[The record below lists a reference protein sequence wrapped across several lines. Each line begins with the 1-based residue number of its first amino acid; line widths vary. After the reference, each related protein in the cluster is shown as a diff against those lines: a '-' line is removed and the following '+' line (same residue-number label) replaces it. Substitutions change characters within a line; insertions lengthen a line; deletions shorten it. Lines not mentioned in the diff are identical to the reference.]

1 MTKAGPPTLSKVLLV
16 INIMMMYTRNMYMSL
31 LLADGP
37 EQLPLSSDCALNN
50 GSLHVS
56 AVAAVINL
64 NPQDAGRVNP
74 FRAAA
79 P

>member
-1 MTKAGPPTLSKVLLV
+1 
-16 INIMMMYTRNMYMSL
+16 MMICTSNMYIVL

-64 NPQDAGRVNP
+64 NP
-74 FRAAA
+74 
-79 P
+79 

>member
-1 MTKAGPPTLSKVLLV
+1 
-16 INIMMMYTRNMYMSL
+16 MYIVL

-37 EQLPLSSDCALNN
+37 EQPPLSSDCALNN
-50 GSLHVS
+50 GSLYVS

-74 FRAAA
+74 LRAASR
-79 P
+79 PGQPSIPSSS